1 MFKKQ
6 GQVVLNTGCGHA
18 VANVFVNAALGRVAF
33 EQFAPAAAKQ
43 RSRLIIH
50 GEFASGQQP
59 DFGHRVQAAL
69 AVGVEGSDGVDFVVK
84 QVDPI
89 GHQRPHWKQVNQAT
103 AHGVLAWAHHL
114 GHVLVARQSQLGL
127 KLRLV

>member
-1 MFKKQ
+1 VFKKQ

-18 VANVFVNAALGRVAF
+18 IANVFVNAALGRVAF
-33 EQFAPAAAKQ
+33 KQFAPAAAKQ
-43 RSRLIIH
+43 RSRLIVH
-50 GEFASGQQP
+50 GEFAPGQQP

-84 QVDPI
+84 QVHPV
-89 GHQRPHWKQVNQAT
+89 GHQRPHREQVDQAS
-103 AHGVLAWAHHL
+103 AHGVFARAYHL